1 MGKVSAGTS
10 RLPIRFICDDLEF
23 ETDIFQATGGTL
35 AKIFD
40 VQNKKFTTVTCT
52 RCQYTEIYKSS
63 TSNLANVFDF
73 FTS

>member
-1 MGKVSAGTS
+1 MQHEKWTC
-10 RLPIRFICDDLEF
+10 PKCDNLEF
-23 ETDIFQATGGTL
+23 ETDIFQATGGTF

-63 TSNLANVFDF
+63 TSNLGNVFDF